1 MLVLLRFANS
11 FESNF
16 LYAQSQIT
24 TQRKRL
30 DTCITEGKP
39 LNDKNTTRS
48 AEKKF
53 LHQVTG

>member
-1 MLVLLRFANS
+1 MLVLLRFANL

-24 TQRKRL
+24 TQGKRL
-30 DTCITEGKP
+30 DTFITQGKP

-48 AEKKF
+48 AEKK
-53 LHQVTG
+53 